1 MRHDPGFLDYDDNG
15 RAEKVYYILV
25 WPDDDN
31 PDHLGTGDKMMM
43 MTMMAMMT
51 MMMRE
56 QSDYPAGLSNRAS
69 LGSSYV
75 SRVVSNA

>member
-1 MRHDPGFLDYDDNG
+1 MMITLINL
-15 RAEKVYYILV
+15 ALV
-25 WPDDDN
+25 I
-31 PDHLGTGDKMMM
+31 KMMM
-43 MTMMAMMT
+43 MVMMMM